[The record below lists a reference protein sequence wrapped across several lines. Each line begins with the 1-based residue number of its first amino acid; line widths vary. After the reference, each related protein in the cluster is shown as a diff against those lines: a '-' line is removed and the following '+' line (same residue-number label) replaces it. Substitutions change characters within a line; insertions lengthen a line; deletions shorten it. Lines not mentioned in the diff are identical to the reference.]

1 MVFEMLFL
9 CFLLLCLVMIWVS
22 RAWSQSLWMY
32 KWIPEQMS
40 FHLESSP
47 SALTQFT
54 LSVPL
59 KNAVRQVP
67 IFGGKSH
74 STILHCY
81 SFVWENKTSVW
92 TLQSGSGNLLQQNLL
107 PDSVTVCCSKDINSS
122 LDFHSPSFTD
132 LILWFSIYLPSVFPL

>member
-9 CFLLLCLVMIWVS
+9 YFLLLYLVMIWVS
-22 RAWSQSLWMY
+22 RGWSQSLWMY

-47 SALTQFT
+47 SVLTQLT
-54 LSVPL
+54 LPLPL
-59 KNAVRQVP
+59 KNAVRQVY

-74 STILHCY
+74 SRILHCY
-81 SFVWENKTSVW
+81 SFVRENKTSGW
-92 TLQSGSGNLLQQNLL
+92 TLQSRSGNLLEQNLP
-107 PDSVTVCCSKDINSS
+107 PDSVTDCRSKDISSS

-132 LILWFSIYLPSVFPL
+132 FILWFSIYLPSVFPL

>member
-9 CFLLLCLVMIWVS
+9 CLLLLYLAMIWVS
-22 RAWSQSLWMY
+22 RGWSQSLWMY

-47 SALTQFT
+47 PMLTQFT
-54 LSVPL
+54 LPVPL
-59 KNAVRQVP
+59 QNAVMQVY

-74 STILHCY
+74 SSILHCY
-81 SFVWENKTSVW
+81 NFLWENKTSGW
-92 TLQSGSGNLLQQNLL
+92 TLQSRSGYLIEQNLL
-107 PDSVTVCCSKDINSS
+107 PDSVTVCCSKDIYSS

-132 LILWFSIYLPSVFPL
+132 IILWFSIYLPSVFPL